1 MGVKG
6 VTGRRELQLHRL
18 QPGGI
23 GAGMEMNSLLPSSG
37 ENAFQTETLVTRKK
51 AKTALAM
58 PTDGAH
64 AKFLYTILKQ
74 LDLKSIDW
82 NLVAS
87 QLDIT
92 NGHAARMRF
101 SRFKQHMEGVVP
113 GTRRRAGSVGG
124 GRAAKRSKGEKS
136 KKGKKE
142 KEVAGGEKE
151 DDDPSAAPTAE
162 EEGAG
167 VAVKPEPFSTISV
180 YSAPATTYSPTIPPL
195 RTQNP
200 FGSETGE
207 CQTIAPYAQMVAV
220 EEPQESEDK
229 KGIIVKVE
237 PWEEED

>member
-1 MGVKG
+1 V
-6 VTGRRELQLHRL
+6 Q
-18 QPGGI
+18 
-23 GAGMEMNSLLPSSG
+23 
-37 ENAFQTETLVTRKK
+37 
-51 AKTALAM
+51 
-58 PTDGAH
+58 
-64 AKFLYTILKQ
+64 
-74 LDLKSIDW
+74 IDW

-124 GRAAKRSKGEKS
+124 GGRAAKRCKGEKS

-142 KEVAGGEKE
+142 KEAAGGEKE
-151 DDDPSAAPTAE
+151 DDDSIAVPTVE

-167 VAVKPEPFSTISV
+167 VAVKPETFSTVSV
-180 YSAPATTYSPTIPPL
+180 YSAPTTTCSPTIPPL

-220 EEPQESEDK
+220 EEPQENEDR